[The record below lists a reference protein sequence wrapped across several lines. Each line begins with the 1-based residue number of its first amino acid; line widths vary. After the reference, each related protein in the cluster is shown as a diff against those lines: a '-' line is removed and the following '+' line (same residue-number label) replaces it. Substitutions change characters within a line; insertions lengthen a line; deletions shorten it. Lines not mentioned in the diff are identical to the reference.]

1 MLIFFELG
9 NSQLKAATILKGNY
23 QFLGS
28 VRHDAILSGEFIE
41 SFNLNEQNPTAVYVS
56 SVAPSQLNA
65 ALTEVIQQ
73 HFKLYPTFLATQPS
87 CCGIEC
93 GYEKFDQFGVDRWM
107 AILGACSGSNKP
119 TFIVDAGTALTV
131 DAVIDKKH
139 IGGFIVPGLGLM
151 RDSLLKNTAL
161 SEQSLVLQS
170 VQDGLL
176 AKDTAG
182 GVMGGTLYML
192 GSYLNSLLVDLEL
205 ETGRKFDCIGTGGDF
220 LSLKPVL
227 DKPYNYVEDLT
238 LRGMKEVIESL

>member
-65 ALTEVIQQ
+65 ALTEIIQQ

-119 TFIVDAGTALTV
+119 IFIVDAGTALTV

-161 SEQSLVLQS
+161 SEQSLVLES
-170 VQDGLL
+170 AQDGLL

-192 GSYLNSLLVDLEL
+192 GSYLNSLLADLEL

>member
-28 VRHDAILSGEFIE
+28 VRHDAILSGEFVE

-161 SEQSLVLQS
+161 SEQSLVLES
-170 VQDGLL
+170 AQDGLL

-192 GSYLNSLLVDLEL
+192 GSYLNSLLADLEL

>member
-9 NSQLKAATILKGNY
+9 NSQLKAASILKGSY

-28 VRHDAILSGEFIE
+28 VSHDGIHSGQFIE
-41 SFNLNEQNPTAVYVS
+41 TFQLNDAQPTAVYVS
-56 SVAPSQLNA
+56 SVASAETNA
-65 ALTEVIQQ
+65 SLTDLIQQ
-73 HFKLYPTFLATQPS
+73 YFKVYPTFLATQPS

-107 AILGACSGSNKP
+107 AIIGACSGVNKP

-161 SEQSLVLQS
+161 NKQSLVLES
-170 VQDGLL
+170 NQDGLL

-192 GSYLNSLLVDLEL
+192 GSYLNSLVTDLEL

-220 LSLKPVL
+220 LALQPVL
-227 DKPYNYVEDLT
+227 DKPYQYVEDLT
-238 LRGMKEVIESL
+238 LLGMKEVIESL

>member
-9 NSQLKAATILKGNY
+9 NTQLKAATINKGTY
-23 QFLGS
+23 RFLGN
-28 VRHDAILSGEFIE
+28 VKHDAILSGEFIE
-41 SFNLNEQNPTAVYVS
+41 SFNLDEQNPSAVYVS
-56 SVAPSQLNA
+56 SVAPSELNA
-65 ALTEVIQQ
+65 TLTELIQQ
-73 HFKLYPTFLATQPS
+73 YFKVYPTFLATQPS
-87 CCGIEC
+87 CCGIKC
-93 GYEKFDQFGVDRWM
+93 GYERFDQFGVDRWM
-107 AILGACSGSNKP
+107 AILGACSGSSKP

-151 RDSLLKNTAL
+151 RDSLLRNTAL
-161 SEQSLVLQS
+161 NEQSLVLEPA
-170 VQDGLL
+170 QDGLL

-182 GVMGGTLYML
+182 GVMGGTLYMV
-192 GSYLNSLLVDLEL
+192 GSYLNSLISDLEL

-227 DKPYNYVEDLT
+227 DKPYTYIEDLT

>member
-28 VRHDAILSGEFIE
+28 VRHDAILSGEFVE
-41 SFNLNEQNPTAVYVS
+41 SFNLYDETPSAVYVS
-56 SVAPSQLNA
+56 SVAPSPLNA
-65 ALTEVIQQ
+65 ALTEGIQQ
-73 HFKLYPTFLATQPS
+73 HFKVYPTFLATQPS

-107 AILGACSGSNKP
+107 AILGACSGSSKP

-139 IGGFIVPGLGLM
+139 IGGFIVPGLELM
-151 RDSLLKNTAL
+151 RDSLLKKTAL
-161 SEQSLVLQS
+161 SEQSLVLES
-170 VQDGLL
+170 AQDGLL

-192 GSYLNSLLVDLEL
+192 GSYLNSLISDLEL

-227 DKPYNYVEDLT
+227 DKPYTYVEDLT